1 MIPALNPFLLP
12 CALFQ
17 VALYAL
23 ARCALPTRK
32 ARAWAL
38 TLAVATLFGFV
49 IGIPNAYAL
58 TAALLTG
65 DPAKVAAL
73 LSTETPFGRFCATYM
88 VTFLALDLAIGVID
102 YSEQLQLLSG
112 YVHHVAYCALYSYLL
127 YWGKTQFVLVGAICE
142 VPTAIMAL
150 GTIAP
155 ALRQDAGFGVSF
167 FFTRIVWFV
176 VLLVVYCLPQYN
188 KEVRI
193 GAPGGG
199 GARAALLGLRAGL
212 VSLFCPRSHFRRP
225 PFTPIAADVD

>member
-1 MIPALNPFLLP
+1 MIPTLNPYLLP
-12 CALFQ
+12 SALFQ
-17 VALYAL
+17 TALYAF

-58 TAALLTG
+58 SAALLTG
-65 DPAKVAAL
+65 DPAPVAAL
-73 LSTETPFGRFCATYM
+73 LSTETPFGRFCASYM
-88 VTFLALDLAIGVID
+88 VAFLALDLAIGVVD
-102 YSEQLQLLSG
+102 YPEQLQLLSG
-112 YVHHVAYCALYSYLL
+112 YVHHVAYFLLYSYLI
-127 YWGKTQFVLVGAICE
+127 YRGKTQFLLVGAICE

-150 GTIAP
+150 GTIVP

-188 KEVRI
+188 KEVRM
-193 GAPGGG
+193 GGEG
-199 GARAALLGLRAGL
+199 GARAVAARAQ
-212 VSLFCPRSHFRRP
+212 FCL
-225 PFTPIAADVD
+225 